1 MHIHPIP
8 AFEDNYIWLLVDG
21 NHAAVIDPGQ
31 AAPVIDYL
39 ENHQLKLKAI
49 LLTHHHYDHIDGAQT
64 LRERYACPVYGAKM
78 HEIDTLAQNEDD
90 NIDLSSDGLGRWQVI
105 ATPGHTLDHL
115 AYFSPSSPPVL
126 FCGDTLFGAG
136 CGKLFEGTAEQMQ
149 SSLEKIRALPDDTL
163 IYCGHEYTEDNL
175 RFATLA
181 EPGNAAITQ
190 RIAAAR
196 TQRANG
202 EPTVPSTL
210 ALEKATNP
218 FLRWDQTEL
227 FNNAKTHSS
236 QSLNNPAAVFAAVRA
251 WKDDFDRQPA
261 A

>member
-64 LRERYACPVYGAKM
+64 LRERYACPVFGPKM
-78 HEIDTLAQNEDD
+78 HEIDTLVQSEGDS
-90 NIDLSSDGLGRWQVI
+90 IDLSGDGLERWQVI

-115 AYFSPSSPPVL
+115 TYFSPSSPPVL

-136 CGKLFEGTAEQMQ
+136 CGKLFEGTAAQMQ
-149 SSLEKIRALPDDTL
+149 SSLAKIRAVPDNTL

-175 RFATLA
+175 RFAILA
-181 EPGNAAITQ
+181 EPANSAILQ
-190 RIAAAR
+190 RIANAR
-196 TQRANG
+196 AQRALNK
-202 EPTVPSTL
+202 PTLPSTL
-210 ALEKATNP
+210 ALEKTTNP
-218 FLRWDQTEL
+218 FLRWDNAEL
-227 FNNAKTHSS
+227 RRNTAPHSNRT
-236 QSLNNPAAVFAAVRA
+236 LATATAMFAAVRA
-251 WKDDFDRQPA
+251 WKDEFDRQPA
-261 A
+261 